1 MPTYRVYGNKEL
13 NYYMDVSAA
22 DPVEAYDI
30 ANQRQTSDWFEVE
43 NDYVI
48 EVIDVVEMNEELGI
62 PQDGQIL

>member
-1 MPTYRVYGNKEL
+1 
-13 NYYMDVSAA
+13 MDVSAA

-30 ANQRQTSDWFEVE
+30 ANQRQTNDWFEVE

-62 PQDGQIL
+62 PLDGQLL